1 MLQTSVVLIL
11 EAVKKIKK
19 KKTLSRDEQPIH
31 HDQHSKLIP
40 MATATFISD

>member
-11 EAVKKIKK
+11 EAVEKIKK
-19 KKTLSRDEQPIH
+19 KKLSTDEQPIH

-40 MATATFISD
+40 MATATSISS